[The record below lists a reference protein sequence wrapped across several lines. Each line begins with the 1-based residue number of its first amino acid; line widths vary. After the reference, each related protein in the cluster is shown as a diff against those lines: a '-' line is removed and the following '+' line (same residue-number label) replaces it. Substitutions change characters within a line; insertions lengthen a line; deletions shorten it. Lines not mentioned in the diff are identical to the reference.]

1 MGVRGTLF
9 SSLFFPRKK
18 RRSDQGGAFPGMR
31 GPGAWTSAAVGKSI
45 GPNPGPLG
53 VWNVWTF
60 RRLGGEGPTP
70 HGGPVRIPRLK
81 PVKLNQEKSG

>member
-1 MGVRGTLF
+1 
-9 SSLFFPRKK
+9 
-18 RRSDQGGAFPGMR
+18 MR

-60 RRLGGEGPTP
+60 GVWVEKVRLPMEGPF
-70 HGGPVRIPRLK
+70 GFLG
-81 PVKLNQEKSG
+81 